1 MNNIKWSPNIDET
14 YQSIFDTI
22 IKYNKPKKLGKI
34 TLLDTTLR
42 EGEQTPK
49 VEFKYEDK
57 IKIADMLNDFGVN
70 MIELSPLISKEHIKV
85 IKTLATR
92 GYKSIVVAHIRA
104 LKEDID
110 LALQCDTKW
119 IAMFISTSDIQ
130 LKNKLKLTRQQA
142 LEKAVEAIDY
152 AKSHGFK
159 IRMTAEDASRTDP
172 DFLIQFCKSI
182 DEAGVDRIG
191 VPDTV
196 GVLTPHGMRNMITT
210 VKKHVK
216 KPLEIH
222 CHNDLGLALAN
233 TITGIEAGAET
244 PHLTV
249 NGLGERAGVTS
260 LAEFIVTLKVC
271 YNIQLPVKMELLT
284 PLSKTVAKASKQPI
298 PVQAPIIGENAFK
311 HKGGTHIAAIVKNPA
326 AYEII
331 PPETIGQSRKIIFGK
346 YSGKNAV
353 KLVFSLLGVK
363 NSDREVQLT
372 LSRIKEQGDI
382 KDLEIDLKDPPAIFN
397 KRFLTGIDYDEHL
410 LNDNP

>member
-14 YQSIFDTI
+14 YQVIFNTVV
-22 IKYNKPKKLGKI
+22 KYNKPKKLGKI

-49 VEFKYEDK
+49 VEFTKEDK

-70 MIELSPLISKEHIKV
+70 MIELSPLISKEHIQV

-92 GYKSIVVAHIRA
+92 GYKSDIIAHIRA

-130 LKNKLKLTRQQA
+130 LKSKLKLTRQQA
-142 LEKAVEAIDY
+142 LEKAVEAIEY

-172 DFLIQFCKSI
+172 DFLIQFCKAI
-182 DEAGVDRIG
+182 EEAKVDRIG

-196 GVLTPHGMRNMITT
+196 GVLTPQGMKSMISA

-216 KPLEIH
+216 TPLEIH

-233 TITGIEAGAET
+233 TLAGIEAGAET

-249 NGLGERAGVTS
+249 NGLGERAGITP
-260 LAEFIVTLKVC
+260 LAEFVVALKVC

-284 PLSKTVAKASKQPI
+284 PLSKLVAKASKQPI
-298 PVQAPIIGENAFK
+298 PIHAPIVGENAFK

-331 PPETIGQSRKIIFGK
+331 PPETIGQSRKVIFGK

-353 KLVFSLLGVK
+353 KLLFSLLGLP
-363 NSDREVQLT
+363 NSDREIQLT
-372 LSRIKEQGDI
+372 LSRIKEQGEF

-397 KRFLTGIDYDEHL
+397 KRFLAKPEHEDIF
-410 LNDNP
+410 NNNH